1 MTFTIGYDAEVII
14 DSTGFFVKPKSY
26 KMHQPRVRKSTTR
39 ADGGQAYVDLGPG
52 KRVWSM
58 TILCLND
65 QQKYDGTPTGL
76 SGQQYRDALRASYVN
91 SVGTTIQYSDPLNSP
106 AIAVHFDS
114 YSELIYDLWVQQVAL
129 STNSSPALSYEVEIV
144 LVEA

>member
-1 MTFTIGYDAEVII
+1 VVDDHSLSERSTEVRWHTDRAE
-14 DSTGFFVKPKSY
+14 
-26 KMHQPRVRKSTTR
+26 R
-39 ADGGQAYVDLGPG
+39 
-52 KRVWSM
+52 
-58 TILCLND
+58 
-65 QQKYDGTPTGL
+65 
-76 SGQQYRDALRASYVN
+76 QQYRDALRASYVN

-129 STNSSPALSYEVEIV
+129 STNNSPALSYEVEIV